1 MFHDYEIKELL
12 AITYELLIKATV
24 TGKEFHKSLQRFLT
38 HDERKEVED
47 MIRLRAEDYGFE
59 PNVTGFEESNNLAF
73 LDGVNE
79 ANLKTAR
86 NLVDLGCDD
95 DFIVK
100 ATELDLETVQK
111 LRK

>member
-1 MFHDYEIKELL
+1 MSHDYEIKELL

-59 PNVTGFEESNNLAF
+59 P
-73 LDGVNE
+73 
-79 ANLKTAR
+79 TAR